1 MHTSRNFIVVLSDTK
16 LTQLFLFRRNLAL
29 FWFFANVLC
38 RKTHLVLLTATMFTR
53 QNNAASHALSVSV
66 LKKYQLVLFALVL
79 KSIVIFFCYCH
90 QSLSQ
95 AHPYS
100 VRKLLNSWINNG
112 RLCNVSSEM
121 TNQTRPKYAHYT
133 SYGRLMVIYK
143 KHRFICHPNFTASC
157 RLHIVSTSEFTAI
170 ATARSQVEVSECFS
184 HQTIDCIVTKHAAR
198 IISSFYDVITLFKS
212 LRFKNFDI
220 QRFSSSSFVYC
231 SYFKLAMSNVVF
243 VSKQFRT
250 TNILSRSLPVFL
262 SEKQSKS
269 KLFNHLFLFYFLS
282 ISTFWK
288 PIPSKGLKFLENKEV
303 HHLH

>member
-1 MHTSRNFIVVLSDTK
+1 MPSEFYRFLSPPYCFHFWIHSNRNREVTGWS
-16 LTQLFLFRRNLAL
+16 FR
-29 FWFFANVLC
+29 
-38 RKTHLVLLTATMFTR
+38 M
-53 QNNAASHALSVSV
+53 
-66 LKKYQLVLFALVL
+66 LFA
-79 KSIVIFFCYCH
+79 
-90 QSLSQ
+90 
-95 AHPYS
+95 
-100 VRKLLNSWINNG
+100 
-112 RLCNVSSEM
+112 
-121 TNQTRPKYAHYT
+121 
-133 SYGRLMVIYK
+133 
-143 KHRFICHPNFTASC
+143 PNH
-157 RLHIVSTSEFTAI
+157 RLHCYET
-170 ATARSQVEVSECFS
+170 CCK
-184 HQTIDCIVTKHAAR
+184 DY
-198 IISSFYDVITLFKS
+198 FYDVITLFKS

-231 SYFKLAMSNVVF
+231 SYFKLAMSNIVF